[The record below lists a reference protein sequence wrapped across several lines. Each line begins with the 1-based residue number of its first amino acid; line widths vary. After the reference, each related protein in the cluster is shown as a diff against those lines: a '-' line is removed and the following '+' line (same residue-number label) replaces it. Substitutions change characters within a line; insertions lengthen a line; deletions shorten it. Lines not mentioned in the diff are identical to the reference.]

1 MSESGKSSSW
11 HHTACIL
18 CNLNCGIEVQF
29 DDNDPRHIARIR
41 GDKAHPISRGYTC
54 EKPQRLDFYQNA
66 ADRLT
71 SPLRR
76 RSDGT
81 FEPIDW
87 ETAISEIAEKL
98 SLIRDEHGGETI
110 FYYGGGGQAN
120 HLGGSYARSTLRAY
134 GMKYYSNALAQEK
147 TGEFW
152 VQDRMMGTGVHGDF
166 EHCEV
171 AVFVGKNPW
180 QSHGINRAR
189 IILKEIARDPDRSL
203 VVIDPRRSE
212 TAELADYHLA
222 VKPGT
227 DAWCLAALVGIL
239 VQGNLIDR
247 KWLARHTTGL
257 DHIEPLFSRVPVTE
271 YASICGIPEELLR
284 TVALRIAE
292 AESVAMV
299 EDLGMQMSIHSTLNS
314 WLERLIWL
322 LTGNFARK
330 GANCATV
337 PFVSLSY
344 LDIDIGFSATPNK
357 TKDRRSPVVGARI
370 INRLVPCNVIPEEIL
385 TDHPKRYRAMIVE
398 SSNPAHSLADSPRM
412 REALKSLEL
421 LVVIDIA
428 MTETA
433 RLATYILPAPTQYE
447 KYEASYFNFE
457 LHQNGFHLRR
467 PILDP
472 LPGVLAEPEIHARLV
487 EAAGELTDEDLAP
500 LKAAARKGR
509 SFFGL
514 KFMMAMA
521 NNPTIAKYAEVAL
534 YRTLGPTLPNGAA
547 SAAILWAACHL
558 FTHANPRAAKRAGF
572 TGNHFKAAEK
582 LFEAILA
589 SPSGV
594 IFARDEYEDSWKR
607 VRMPHHK
614 INLAIPEMISEWRKA
629 ANGPPTPDPDYPFIL
644 SAGERRSE
652 SSNTIIRDPEW
663 RKSEIAG
670 PLRINPQDAEN
681 LGLRNHDK
689 ARLTTKRG
697 SVEVTIEITD
707 SLQRGHLS
715 LPNGLGLDYDAG
727 DGVILHVGV
736 APNELTTGEDRDFL
750 AGTPWHKHV
759 PARLEPLN
767 KA

>member
-1 MSESGKSSSW
+1 MSPNPAAW
-11 HHTACIL
+11 RQTACVL

-29 DDNDPRHIARIR
+29 DDDDPRHIARIH

-54 EKPQRLDFYQNA
+54 EKSQRLDFYQNA

-98 SLIRDEHGGETI
+98 GLIRDEHGGETI
-110 FYYGGGGQAN
+110 FYFGGGGQAN
-120 HLGGSYARSTLRAY
+120 HLGGSYARSTLKAY

-152 VQDRMMGTGVHGDF
+152 VQNRMMGTGVHGDF

-189 IILKEIARDPDRSL
+189 IVLKEIARDPKRLL

-222 VKPGT
+222 IKPGT

-239 VQGNLIDR
+239 VQENLIDR
-247 KWLARHTTGL
+247 EWLARHTTGL
-257 DHIEPLFSRVPVTE
+257 DQIEPLFKEVPVAE
-271 YASICGIPEELLR
+271 YSSICGVPEEVLH
-284 TVALRIAE
+284 TVARLIAE

-299 EDLGMQMSIHSTLNS
+299 EDLGMQMSINSTLSS

-322 LTGNFARK
+322 VTGNFARK

-337 PFVSLSY
+337 PFISLSY
-344 LDIDIGFSATPNK
+344 LDIDIGFSGGK
-357 TKDRRSPVVGARI
+357 TVEKRSPVVGARI
-370 INRLVPCNVIPEEIL
+370 INGLVPCNVIPEEIL
-385 TDHPKRYRAMIVE
+385 TDHPGRYRAMIVE

-412 REALKSLEL
+412 REALQALEL
-421 LVVIDIA
+421 LVVIDVA

-457 LHQNGFHLRR
+457 LQQNGFHLRR

-472 LPGVLAEPEIHARLV
+472 PPGVLAEPEIHARLV
-487 EAAGELTDEDLAP
+487 EAAGELTDEHLAP
-500 LKAAARKGR
+500 LKAAAGKSRF
-509 SFFGL
+509 FFGL
-514 KFMMAMA
+514 KFMLAMA

-547 SAAILWAACHL
+547 SAAVLWAICHL
-558 FTHANPRAAKRAGF
+558 FTLANPRAARRAGF
-572 TGNHFKAAEK
+572 KGHHLKSAEK

-594 IFARDEYEDSWKR
+594 IFARDDYEDSWKR
-607 VRMPHHK
+607 VRMPHHR
-614 INLAIPEMISEWRKA
+614 INLAIPELISEWRRVADEHPKS
-629 ANGPPTPDPDYPFIL
+629 DPDYPFIL

-652 SSNTIIRDPEW
+652 STNTVIRDPEW
-663 RKSEIAG
+663 RRDDQAG
-670 PLRINPQDAEN
+670 YLRINPRDAEN
-681 LGLRNHDK
+681 LGLKNHDK
-689 ARLTTKRG
+689 ARLTTRHG
-697 SVEVTIEITD
+697 SAEVIIEITD
-707 SLQRGHLS
+707 SMQPGHIS

-736 APNELTTGEDRDFL
+736 APNELTAGEDRDFL

-759 PARLEPLN
+759 PARLEPL
-767 KA
+767 K